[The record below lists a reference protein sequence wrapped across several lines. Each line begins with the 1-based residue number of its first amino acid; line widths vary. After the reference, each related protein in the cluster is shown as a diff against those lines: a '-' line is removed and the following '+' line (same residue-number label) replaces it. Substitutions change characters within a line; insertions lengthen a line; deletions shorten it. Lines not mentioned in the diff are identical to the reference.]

1 MAIVTAVGWRVVGE
15 VVTVDLNKRVLRSED
30 VLEAVGNEEEAISG

>member
-15 VVTVDLNKRVLRSED
+15 VVTVDLNKRVLWSED